1 MELNFATLF
10 ILFLRLSPF
19 VLLCFFSISSIFN
32 NDLKGIVYLVGL
44 LLAAGISLMA
54 QGFVSDPQVATKD
67 DICDIVSIGSGMFSK
82 IPLGQTILGF
92 TFAYLINSMLTTDA
106 NNPSSNVLNTN
117 WPTIVFFI
125 SLIFFDLVMNT
136 NIFNSMK
143 GFVGLPN
150 TYCYTNKQTA
160 IAYAI
165 GALVGLV
172 WAKTIYKTDTPELLY
187 FSKYKNNEVCSKA
200 SNKTFKCKV
209 YKNGKLVS
217 G

>member
-1 MELNFATLF
+1 MELNFATLLL
-10 ILFLRLSPF
+10 LFLRLSPF

-44 LLAAGISLMA
+44 LLAAGVSLMA
-54 QGFVSDPQVATKD
+54 QGFVSPGASLDKD
-67 DICDIVSIGSGMFSK
+67 GICDIVSIGSGIFSS

-92 TFAYLINSMLTTDA
+92 TFAYLINSMLNTDR
-106 NNPSSNVLNTN
+106 NNPNSSMLTTN

-125 SLIFFDLVMNT
+125 ALIFFDIVMNT
-136 NIFNSMK
+136 NIFNSLK
-143 GFVGLPN
+143 GIIGLPN
-150 TYCYTNKQTA
+150 TYCYTVKQTGF
-160 IAYAI
+160 AYAI
-165 GALVGLV
+165 GGVIGLI
-172 WAKTIYKTDTPELLY
+172 WAKLIYQTDTPELLY
-187 FSKYKNNEVCSKA
+187 FSKYKNNESCAKA